1 MANSTAGFGF
11 QNIGVATG
19 VTPSFGT
26 HKYPIN
32 YSYATTIGR
41 GCLVD
46 LGTDGYLALSTPT
59 STAWIGVFE
68 GGEKTDTSLPQ
79 RYTQFPA
86 YVYSATAVSGSVYGY
101 VNDDPN
107 AVYYAR
113 VSAGPI
119 TFASV
124 GANVTFVAGTV
135 NTSTGYSTDLID
147 ATVTTLNTAPFRVV
161 SVNGPVN
168 NDPASTY
175 NVIQVKLNA
184 SALSNTT
191 GQV

>member
-26 HKYPIN
+26 HEYPIN

-46 LGTDGYLALSTPT
+46 LGADGYLALSTPT
-59 STAWIGVFE
+59 STTWLGIFE
-68 GGEKTDTSLPQ
+68 GGYKTDTSLPQ
-79 RYTQFPA
+79 RHTEFQA

-107 AVYYAR
+107 ATYYGR
-113 VSAGPI
+113 TSGGPI

-124 GANVTFVAGTV
+124 GANVTFVPGTV
-135 NTSTGYSTDLID
+135 NTATGQSTDLID
-147 ATVTTLNTAPFRVV
+147 ATVTTLNTAPFRIV
-161 SVNGPVN
+161 SVNGPIG
-168 NDPASTY
+168 NDPASSY
-175 NVIQVKLNA
+175 NIIQVKQNA
-184 SALSNTT
+184 SVLSNTT